1 MVTQFNSN
9 ELKKYLVESSPYLII
24 ERKNYPI
31 NSIIKKQKIIL
42 DNLSHHEVLF
52 KIGEFEKVDIVFVP
66 NEKNDIL
73 EIECYNEQYENDDTI
88 KIIKNKERIN
98 ISPGGDSLVP
108 GKYLIKLKRKQKIY
122 ELLYEIIS
130 SNTKTD
136 NTKIM
141 REYIDRHFEN
151 LSKNKNSKV
160 LVTDKKC
167 LSPIISNIINNPIT
181 NISKDRFNKKIIT
194 TDNIENKN
202 LKTILISLKNSNEYK
217 DNYFD
222 FFLEQTWLKDIKAS
236 KIIKPTI
243 RFIKDINYGK
253 IYEEYNISSK
263 DKKLPYKK
271 NSSLFEIYSFLI
283 IKEAIESIGFKWVSG
298 WLKDSDNLSDIK
310 KGELLVFKKEN
321 KKIKLFF
328 EKSLLISNDLVLK
341 KDETSQ
347 VSSPID
353 IKCKTPDILI
363 EFYKND
369 NFIDS
374 MIVEVKYRKQIY
386 IDKLYQDM
394 SNQLL
399 SYRRMDFYDSKVKKV
414 IDKKAV
420 KKILLIYPMQE
431 SEKEEHRIYEDIMFL
446 PIDFKNPIEDILI
459 EIKYLLNE
467 IDTINDLFVAS
478 TV

>member
-136 NTKIM
+136 NTTIM

-167 LSPIISNIINNPIT
+167 LVPIILNIINNPIT

-202 LKTILISLKNSNEYK
+202 LKTILIALKNSNEYK

-222 FFLEQTWLKDIKAS
+222 FFLEKTWLKDIKAS

-283 IKEAIESIGFKWVSG
+283 I
-298 WLKDSDNLSDIK
+298 
-310 KGELLVFKKEN
+310 
-321 KKIKLFF
+321 
-328 EKSLLISNDLVLK
+328 
-341 KDETSQ
+341 
-347 VSSPID
+347 
-353 IKCKTPDILI
+353 
-363 EFYKND
+363 
-369 NFIDS
+369 
-374 MIVEVKYRKQIY
+374 
-386 IDKLYQDM
+386 
-394 SNQLL
+394 
-399 SYRRMDFYDSKVKKV
+399 
-414 IDKKAV
+414 
-420 KKILLIYPMQE
+420 